1 MRLWVVEDR
10 MVVEWGEPFDAYR
23 DHLLEKLE
31 RAMNDA
37 ESRVTAA
44 GVSVDMGGNR

>member
-1 MRLWVVEDR
+1 MAGQNVLESLTH
-10 MVVEWGEPFDAYR
+10 M
-23 DHLLEKLE
+23 EKLE
-31 RAMNDA
+31 KAMNDA